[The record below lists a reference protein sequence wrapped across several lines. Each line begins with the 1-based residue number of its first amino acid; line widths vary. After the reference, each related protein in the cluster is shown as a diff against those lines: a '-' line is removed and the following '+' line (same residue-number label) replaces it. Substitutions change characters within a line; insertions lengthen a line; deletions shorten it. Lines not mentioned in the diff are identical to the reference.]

1 MCISDNHVHLIVSCW
16 LLIVFVCRQRI
27 LKTEYSKL
35 WEVVSQLLLL
45 SHGQASIERGFSINK
60 HMERTNM
67 CHETFIAEHIVNDHL
82 RSVGGVL
89 SVAINK
95 ELLASSGR
103 LREVCSGWRTEDH
116 HLHIRLLTALEVAS
130 FRKYYD
136 TDHVE
141 YVDMALDDRLLHDP
155 YAMLAKSVATPGAYS
170 EMMLLYAAS
179 AALRVCIQY
188 CPTGSNRQI
197 HRGFINENDT
207 RAWSTTHNMFL
218 KQPSNNVV
226 SRDSCIYDYVC
237 MFSAVATTTCN
248 ACENFLEERV

>member
-1 MCISDNHVHLIVSCW
+1 M
-16 LLIVFVCRQRI
+16 
-27 LKTEYSKL
+27 KTEYSKR

-45 SHGQASIERGFSINK
+45 SHGQASVERGFSINK
-60 HMERTNM
+60 QMEHTNM

-95 ELLASSGR
+95 ELLASLPGDFARYVQGGGR
-103 LREVCSGWRTEDH
+103 RTTTCTSVCS
-116 HLHIRLLTALEVAS
+116 ALEVAS

-141 YVDMALDDRLLHDP
+141 YVDMVLDDRLLHDP

-197 HRGFINENDT
+197 HRGFINENYT
-207 RAWSTTHNMFL
+207 RVWSTTHKMFL

-226 SRDSCIYDYVC
+226 SRDSYIYI
-237 MFSAVATTTCN
+237 
-248 ACENFLEERV
+248 